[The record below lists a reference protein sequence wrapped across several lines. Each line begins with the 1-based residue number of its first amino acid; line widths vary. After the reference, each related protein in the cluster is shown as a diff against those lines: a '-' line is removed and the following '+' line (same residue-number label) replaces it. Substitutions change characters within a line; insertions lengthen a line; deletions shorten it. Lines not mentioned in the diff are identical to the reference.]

1 MSEDAQNVQWV
12 QKDVHLNDLRPF
24 ENNPRTITETQYEK
38 LKDSI
43 KRDGYR
49 TRIEATHDLRVCSG
63 HQRLRAL
70 RELGY
75 ETIPVLVPSKPIND
89 EAFMRIVVTSNVSN
103 GVWDFDILS
112 SLYEIE
118 ELRNLGLQEVMN
130 IPPMDDGSEQTQG
143 KTMICCP
150 KCKEVFPQ
158 KGNKHKGDL

>member
-1 MSEDAQNVQWV
+1 VLEQHDIIQWLEKEVRLSE
-12 QKDVHLNDLRPF
+12 LRPF

-75 ETIPVLVPSKPIND
+75 ETVPVLVPSKPIDD

-118 ELRNLGLQEVMN
+118 ELRNLGVQEILT
-130 IPPMDDGSEQTQG
+130 IPPFGVEEKEKKGMV
-143 KTMICCP
+143 KCP
-150 KCKEVFPQ
+150 QCSCTFPT
-158 KGNKHKGDL
+158 KGNKYEE